1 MSTGISGLYK
11 NTRGAREH
19 DVQTTDALIV
29 LENNEAVL
37 NASASALLAEF
48 ERQVE
53 AIKAKQAE
61 LKQRILE
68 EMESKGIV
76 SIKSPDLTISYVAPY
91 TKETFD
97 SKTFRK
103 DHPDLYDEY
112 VNISLCKA
120 SVRMKVV
127 SK

>member
-1 MSTGISGLYK
+1 MD
-11 NTRGAREH
+11 E
-19 DVQTTDALIV
+19 LIV
-29 LENNEAVL
+29 YEGNTALLNREVAVK
-37 NASASALLAEF
+37 LAEF

-61 LKQRILE
+61 LKQRILD
-68 EMESKGIV
+68 EMESKGIL

-91 TKETFD
+91 SKETFD

-103 DHPDLYDEY
+103 DHPDLYDQY
-112 VNISLCKA
+112 VGISLCKA
-120 SVRMKVV
+120 SIRMKVV

>member
-1 MSTGISGLYK
+1 MD
-11 NTRGAREH
+11 E
-19 DVQTTDALIV
+19 LIV
-29 LENNEAVL
+29 FEGNT
-37 NASASALLAEF
+37 ALLDPVVAEHLAEF
-48 ERQVE
+48 ERMVKN
-53 AIKAKQAE
+53 IKAKQDE

-76 SIKSPDLTISYVAPY
+76 SIKSPELTISYVAP
-91 TKETFD
+91 TSRETFD

-112 VNISLCKA
+112 VSISPVKA

-127 SK
+127 GE